1 MAVKVRRS
9 RGTVDSGRRPHDN
22 DPTRAL
28 ESALSN
34 LEIEVGRR
42 RQLLLRCI
50 FLGRSRP
57 RRGHCDTCVKIVLS
71 LRRGMTAMAR
81 NVLPLLTVLGTLS
94 LAGGNATAH
103 HSVAG
108 QFDAST
114 RMEITGVV
122 SKVDWINPHVYI
134 HIDVPD
140 AKGAITTWRLE
151 SLPTAMLRKAGLTSE
166 MLKGGGQKVTA
177 AVILARNGTPNLG
190 WLLNLTY
197 EDGHE
202 YVLAGE

>member
-1 MAVKVRRS
+1 
-9 RGTVDSGRRPHDN
+9 
-22 DPTRAL
+22 
-28 ESALSN
+28 
-34 LEIEVGRR
+34 
-42 RQLLLRCI
+42 
-50 FLGRSRP
+50 
-57 RRGHCDTCVKIVLS
+57 
-71 LRRGMTAMAR
+71 MAR
-81 NVLPLLTVLGTLS
+81 TLLPLLGVLVALS
-94 LAGGNATAH
+94 LTAGNATAH

-108 QFDAST
+108 QFDAT
-114 RMEITGVV
+114 KRTTITGVV

-134 HIDVPD
+134 YMDVPD
-140 AKGAITTWRLE
+140 AQGAVTTWRLE

>member
-1 MAVKVRRS
+1 
-9 RGTVDSGRRPHDN
+9 
-22 DPTRAL
+22 
-28 ESALSN
+28 
-34 LEIEVGRR
+34 
-42 RQLLLRCI
+42 
-50 FLGRSRP
+50 
-57 RRGHCDTCVKIVLS
+57 
-71 LRRGMTAMAR
+71 MAR
-81 NVLPLLTVLGTLS
+81 TVLPLLGVLGALS
-94 LAGGNATAH
+94 LTAGNATAH

-114 RMEITGVV
+114 RTTITGVV

-134 HIDVPD
+134 QMDVPD
-140 AKGAITTWRLE
+140 EKGAITTWRLE

-166 MLKGGGQKVTA
+166 MLKGGGQTVTA

-190 WLLNLTY
+190 WLLNLRY